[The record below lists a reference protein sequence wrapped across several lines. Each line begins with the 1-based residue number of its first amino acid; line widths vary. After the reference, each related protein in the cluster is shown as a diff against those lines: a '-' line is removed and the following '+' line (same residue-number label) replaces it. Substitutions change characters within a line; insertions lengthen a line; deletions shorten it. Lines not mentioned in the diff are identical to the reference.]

1 MPNPFYPA
9 AGMYQEQSSCIPD
22 PRRCCCC
29 LLLESAPGGSTLPL
43 PNSRSTSLSTI
54 TVSTPFC
61 IYFMPACR
69 VVIVLLV
76 NGVLLL
82 ALPTGLALV
91 NLSHISLHRG
101 SLVMVIYPTI
111 YRSVILWL
119 FTLLF
124 IFIVIERFYSLF
136 YIIKLASNSIS
147 SIVYN
152 SSL

>member
-22 PRRCCCC
+22 PRRCCC
-29 LLLESAPGGSTLPL
+29 TLPL

-124 IFIVIERFYSLF
+124 IFIVIERFYSSLF

>member
-43 PNSRSTSLSTI
+43 LNSRSTSLSTI
-54 TVSTPFC
+54 TVSTPFST
-61 IYFMPACR
+61 YFMPACR

-101 SLVMVIYPTI
+101 SLVMVIY
-111 YRSVILWL
+111 RSVILWL